1 MTAYSNGSY
10 IKVPQFFNIK
20 NKAIDEWTAKPAQ
33 ELPLVSEMSGQLV
46 EVALTF
52 DKPYSYEELQS
63 MLPANLKQNW
73 FWLGTYSDYNVA
85 DMDVSNLFGFQV
97 MKGDLQYSF
106 EIFRSKLPEA
116 LTDKYGHIIVTLKGG
131 GYSSKK
137 ELEHIHKTYQK
148 AEDCKFSGVILTGKA
163 ENFAQLEN
171 QDWIYAS
178 SIGASTLNQPYYQLD
193 KE

>member
-63 MLPANLKQNW
+63 MLPANLK
-73 FWLGTYSDYNVA
+73 
-85 DMDVSNLFGFQV
+85 
-97 MKGDLQYSF
+97 
-106 EIFRSKLPEA
+106 
-116 LTDKYGHIIVTLKGG
+116 
-131 GYSSKK
+131 
-137 ELEHIHKTYQK
+137 
-148 AEDCKFSGVILTGKA
+148 
-163 ENFAQLEN
+163 
-171 QDWIYAS
+171 
-178 SIGASTLNQPYYQLD
+178 
-193 KE
+193 

>member
-97 MKGDLQYSF
+97 MKGDL
-106 EIFRSKLPEA
+106 
-116 LTDKYGHIIVTLKGG
+116 
-131 GYSSKK
+131 
-137 ELEHIHKTYQK
+137 
-148 AEDCKFSGVILTGKA
+148 
-163 ENFAQLEN
+163 
-171 QDWIYAS
+171 
-178 SIGASTLNQPYYQLD
+178 
-193 KE
+193 